1 MRQLDSSRNLKIS
14 FLPVGAGDCILLQFN
29 DASFNI
35 LIDAGPSRPD
45 AKVEKMYNALLALVP
60 NGIIDLAIV
69 THHDDDHIGGFLYLL
84 SKGHALVIK
93 DLIFNSSMM
102 VDKLRNLSGLAE
114 ISPRQARKLS
124 ATKTT
129 YNSRV
134 VCAGQIET
142 VYDGQIEL
150 AYLSPT
156 EKHVSKYGVGTVFEL
171 PPPRDISVRRP
182 FRAYADLQGK
192 ADEFK
197 EDSSKSNLLSLALE
211 VRFNGRSWLFLG
223 DAWPSVVSDAL
234 DTLYPNSQPHY
245 ELVKV
250 SHHGSNANTTAALLS
265 QWSCSN
271 YVFLADGRVHPH
283 QEVFRRILDVPANTD
298 VKFYF
303 PERTPYLEGLFQHYV
318 NLVNY
323 PPAGTILTF
332 NY

>member
-1 MRQLDSSRNLKIS
+1 M
-14 FLPVGAGDCILLQFN
+14 
-29 DASFNI
+29 
-35 LIDAGPSRPD
+35 
-45 AKVEKMYNALLALVP
+45 
-60 NGIIDLAIV
+60 
-69 THHDDDHIGGFLYLL
+69 
-84 SKGHALVIK
+84 
-93 DLIFNSSMM
+93 
-102 VDKLRNLSGLAE
+102 
-114 ISPRQARKLS
+114 
-124 ATKTT
+124 
-129 YNSRV
+129 
-134 VCAGQIET
+134 
-142 VYDGQIEL
+142 
-150 AYLSPT
+150 
-156 EKHVSKYGVGTVFEL
+156 
-171 PPPRDISVRRP
+171 RRP
-182 FRAYADLQGK
+182 FRAYADLQGT
-192 ADEFK
+192 ADAFK

-318 NLVNY
+318 DLVNY

-332 NY
+332 IY